1 MIRLLL
7 YGFIIYVVYRFLK
20 SWAKSLT
27 GPDGNIDGITKS
39 DNTEL
44 IRDPQCGTYFLRQ
57 QGVEARVDGQKLFFC
72 SEQCRDA
79 YLREHRL
86 S

>member
-7 YGFIIYVVYRFLK
+7 YGFIIYVVYRVVK
-20 SWAKSLT
+20 SWAKSVT
-27 GPDGNIDGITKS
+27 GPDRNVDSVARS

-57 QGVEARVDGQKLFFC
+57 QGVDARVDGQTLFFC

-79 YLREHRL
+79 FLREHKL

>member
-7 YGFIIYVVYRFLK
+7 YGFVIYVVYRSLK
-20 SWAKSLT
+20 SWAKSIA
-27 GPDGNIDGITKS
+27 GSGEDRDSVARS

-44 IRDPQCGTYFLRQ
+44 IRDPQCGTYFLRR
-57 QGVEARVDGQKLFFC
+57 QGVETRVDGQKLFFC

-79 YLREHRL
+79 YIREHKL